1 VIKNQKSKIKN
12 QKFNLKFKTFH
23 FLLAILTFNFCLLT
37 LPVYAADATP
47 SADIKAKLE
56 QLKKE
61 IASKAALLKQEIT
74 KKLSDKAYIGKVSTK
89 TDPSLTITTISGLK
103 NIKINQD
110 TVFESNIKA
119 KSKFS
124 IKTLAPDDYVAALGD
139 IDESEVLIAKKIVL
153 LTPPAGST
161 KSVLWGQII
170 SSSDKIVTL
179 KDKDLKSHA
188 VSIANLK
195 SAKLNDFV
203 IITGTLGKN
212 DIFQSKFI
220 YTIPQGMIRS
230 QKIATPSA
238 TLRASP
244 SAIKK

>member
-1 VIKNQKSKIKN
+1 MMKWTMENGQWKIIIV
-12 QKFNLKFKTFH
+12 LIA
-23 FLLAILTFNFCLLT
+23 FLLSIVNSQFLTS
-37 LPVYAADATP
+37 PVYAVDSTP

-89 TDPSLTITTISGLK
+89 TDASLTITTISGLK

-110 TVFESNIKA
+110 TIFESNIKA
-119 KSKFS
+119 KTKFS
-124 IKTLAPDDYVAALGD
+124 IKTLSPDDYIAALGD

-153 LTPPAGST
+153 LPPPAGNAKT
-161 KSVLWGQII
+161 VLWGQII
-170 SSSDKIVTL
+170 SSSDKLLTL
-179 KDKDLKSHA
+179 KDKDLKTHA
-188 VSIANLK
+188 VSIEDLK

-203 IITGTLGKN
+203 IITGILGKN
-212 DIFQSKFI
+212 DIFQSKFVH
-220 YTIPQGMIRS
+220 TIPQGMIRS

-244 SAIKK
+244 SAVKK